1 MEREG
6 WQMYMADMSYS
17 LVMGMSMGKAT
28 IPRWADIVIGKG
40 AEPEKTGA
48 EIFADIIENAL
59 NRGE

>member
-1 MEREG
+1 
-6 WQMYMADMSYS
+6 MYMADMSYS

-28 IPRWADIVIGKG
+28 IPRWADIVSGKG

-48 EIFADIIENAL
+48 EIFADIIQYAL